1 MATPTGPNSISKRD
15 HAAEKHLAVSRR
27 AARFAGIREKRDE
40 GVLSEEIFQ
49 VSQALIL
56 CGLPYQPTTER
67 HFTRKARLGDG
78 STVAVTFSTAL
89 EAAMPYGSD
98 RTLLHFLMD
107 RAVKT
112 GSRFVSWETATE
124 FLNTMN
130 LATGGKN
137 RRDLR
142 ERFRRIAGLTI
153 GVERKTADSYSGR
166 VMPIIGEYHLPT
178 SIDVRAETNG
188 SAMLPLTD
196 KIVYGVEI
204 DDKFF
209 KDLLAHHVPVP
220 AEIIRA
226 TRKQSQL
233 QDLVVFLYWR
243 CYAAESTSLIKWEY
257 LRQQVWQ
264 DDKKE
269 RRIRERFVEAIAC
282 LRTLW
287 PEVNAEALSTGLSVG
302 KPRAGRYLL
311 VEATN
316 TRRL

>member
-1 MATPTGPNSISKRD
+1 MAALSKQAPTSKRD
-15 HAAEKHLAVSRR
+15 HHVEQHLALNRR
-27 AARFAGIREKRDE
+27 VARFAGIRQQRDD
-40 GVLSEEIFQ
+40 GSLSQEMFQ

-56 CGLPYQPTTER
+56 CGLPYQPTTAR
-67 HFTRKARLGDG
+67 HFTRKARLADG

-112 GSRFVSWETATE
+112 SSRFVSWETATD

-166 VMPIIGEYHLPT
+166 VMPVIGEYHLPT
-178 SIDVRAETNG
+178 SIDVRAEAQG
-188 SAMLPLTD
+188 AQVLPLTD

-204 DDKFF
+204 EDKFF

-269 RRIRERFVEAIAC
+269 RRIRERFTEAIIC

-287 PEVNAEALSTGLSVG
+287 PEINAEALSTGLMVG
-302 KPRAGRYLL
+302 KPRGNRYLL
-311 VEATN
+311 VEAKGV
-316 TRRL
+316 RRL

>member
-1 MATPTGPNSISKRD
+1 MKKAPEKPLESKRD
-15 HAAEKHLAVSRR
+15 HAVEKHMAITRR
-27 AARFAGIREKRDE
+27 ATRMAGIRQKRDD
-40 GVLSEEIFQ
+40 GVLSQELFQ

-56 CGLPYQPTTER
+56 CGLPYQPTKER

-78 STVAVTFSTAL
+78 STVSVTFSTAL
-89 EAAMPYGSD
+89 EASMPYGSD

-112 GSRFVSWETATE
+112 NSRFVSWETATE

-153 GVERKTADSYSGR
+153 GVERKTADTYSGR
-166 VMPIIGEYHLPT
+166 IMPVIGEYHLPT
-178 SIDVRAETNG
+178 SIDVRAESAG
-188 SAMLPLTD
+188 AAMLPLTD

-204 DDKFF
+204 DEKFF
-209 KDLLAHHVPVP
+209 KDLLAHHVPIP

-269 RRIRERFVEAIAC
+269 RRIRERFAEAIVC
-282 LRTLW
+282 LKTLW
-287 PEVNAEALSTGLSVG
+287 PEVTAEALPGGLIIG
-302 KPRAGRYLL
+302 KPRAGRYML
-311 VEATN
+311 VEATS

>member
-1 MATPTGPNSISKRD
+1 MKATPKKPLEDKRD
-15 HAAEKHLAVSRR
+15 HAVEKHMAITRR
-27 AARFAGIREKRDE
+27 AARMADVRQKRDD
-40 GVLSEEIFQ
+40 GLLSQELFQ

-67 HFTRKARLGDG
+67 HFTRRARLGDG
-78 STVAVTFSTAL
+78 STVSVTFSTAL

-166 VMPIIGEYHLPT
+166 IMPVIGDDGLGNAA
-178 SIDVRAETNG
+178 IDRQHRLRRRDRGEV
-188 SAMLPLTD
+188 
-196 KIVYGVEI
+196 
-204 DDKFF
+204 
-209 KDLLAHHVPVP
+209 
-220 AEIIRA
+220 
-226 TRKQSQL
+226 L
-233 QDLVVFLYWR
+233 QR
-243 CYAAESTSLIKWEY
+243 
-257 LRQQVWQ
+257 
-264 DDKKE
+264 
-269 RRIRERFVEAIAC
+269 
-282 LRTLW
+282 
-287 PEVNAEALSTGLSVG
+287 SVG
-302 KPRAGRYLL
+302 APRPHSCRDHQGYTQTVSAPGLGCVFVLALLCGR
-311 VEATN
+311 EH
-316 TRRL
+316 

>member
-1 MATPTGPNSISKRD
+1 MAVVSKPGAKSKRD
-15 HAAEKHLAVSRR
+15 HHVEQHLALNRR
-27 AARFAGIREKRDE
+27 AARFAGIRQQRDD
-40 GVLSEEIFQ
+40 GSLSQEMFQ

-56 CGLPYQPTTER
+56 CGLPYQPTTAR
-67 HFTRKARLGDG
+67 HFTRKARLADG

-166 VMPIIGEYHLPT
+166 VMPVIGEYHLPT
-178 SIDVRAETNG
+178 SIDVRAEVQG
-188 SAMLPLTD
+188 AQVLPLTD

-204 DDKFF
+204 EDKFF

-269 RRIRERFVEAIAC
+269 RRIRERFAEAIVC

-287 PEVNAEALSTGLSVG
+287 PEINAEALSTGLMVG
-302 KPRAGRYLL
+302 KPRGNRYLL
-311 VEATN
+311 VEAKGV
-316 TRRL
+316 RRL

>member
-1 MATPTGPNSISKRD
+1 MKRIPETARD
-15 HAAEKHLAVSRR
+15 HATEKHVALSRR
-27 AARFAGIREKRDE
+27 AARLAAIREKRDD
-40 GVLSEEIFQ
+40 GTLSQEIFQ

-56 CGLPYQPTTER
+56 CGLPYQPTTAR
-67 HFTRKARLGDG
+67 HFTRKARLADG

-89 EAAMPYGSD
+89 EASMPYGSD

-124 FLNTMN
+124 FLETMN

-142 ERFRRIAGLTI
+142 ERFKRIAGLTI

-166 VMPIIGEYHLPT
+166 VMPVIGEYHLPT
-178 SIDVRAETNG
+178 SIDVRAEVEGT
-188 SAMLPLTD
+188 SLLPLTD

-204 DDKFF
+204 EDKFF
-209 KDLLAHHVPVP
+209 KDLLAHHVPIP

-233 QDLVVFLYWR
+233 QDLVIFLYWR
-243 CYAAESTSLIKWEY
+243 CFAAQSTSLIKWEY

-269 RRIRERFVEAIAC
+269 RRIKERFAEAITC

-302 KPRAGRYLL
+302 KPRGNRYLL
-311 VEATN
+311 VEAN
-316 TRRL
+316 NVRKL

>member
-1 MATPTGPNSISKRD
+1 MKVATGKPVATDRN
-15 HAAEKHLAVSRR
+15 HAVEKHLAVSRR
-27 AARFAGIREKRDE
+27 ASRFAGIRQKRDD
-40 GVLSEEIFQ
+40 GSLSQELFQ

-56 CGLPYQPTTER
+56 CGLPYQPTKER
-67 HFTRKARLGDG
+67 HFTRKARLADG

-124 FLNTMN
+124 FLTTMN

-153 GVERKTADSYSGR
+153 GVERKTPDSYSGR
-166 VMPIIGEYHLPT
+166 VMPVIGEYHLPT
-178 SIDVRAETNG
+178 SIDVRAEANG
-188 SAMLPLTD
+188 AAMLPLTD
-196 KIVYGVEI
+196 SIVYGVEI
-204 DDKFF
+204 EEKFF
-209 KDLLAHHVPVP
+209 RDLLAHHVPIP

-287 PEVNAEALSTGLSVG
+287 PEINAEALSTGLAIG

-311 VEATN
+311 VEAAS

>member
-1 MATPTGPNSISKRD
+1 
-15 HAAEKHLAVSRR
+15 
-27 AARFAGIREKRDE
+27 
-40 GVLSEEIFQ
+40 
-49 VSQALIL
+49 
-56 CGLPYQPTTER
+56 
-67 HFTRKARLGDG
+67 
-78 STVAVTFSTAL
+78 
-89 EAAMPYGSD
+89 MPYGSD
-98 RTLLHFLMD
+98 RTLLHFLLD

-112 GSRFVSWETATE
+112 SSRFVSWETATE
-124 FLNTMN
+124 FLQTMD

-142 ERFRRIAGLTI
+142 ERFKRIAGLTI
-153 GVERKTADSYSGR
+153 GVERKTADSSSGR
-166 VMPIIGEYHLPT
+166 VMPVIGEYHLPT
-178 SIDVRAETNG
+178 SIDVRTERAG
-188 SAMLPLTD
+188 ASRLPLTE

-204 DDKFF
+204 DEKFYR
-209 KDLLAHHVPVP
+209 DLLSYHVPVP

-243 CYAAESTSLIKWEY
+243 CFAAQSDSLIKWEY

-269 RRIRERFVEAIAC
+269 RRIRERFTEAITC

-287 PEVNAEALSTGLSVG
+287 PEVNAEALPTGLHVG
-302 KPRAGRYLL
+302 KPRKGRYLL
-311 VEATN
+311 NEATS